1 MSLLRLLNKC
11 LKLPTDI
18 NKIISYMVSDDV
30 FVIGRVY
37 YDLCYTGL
45 KKNNIKIYE
54 ESCKLFIIVARD
66 DKKIY
71 IRPYDNNNNLENF
84 TKERV
89 ILKKDG
95 LEAIRMNYKIFYSN
109 NKPSVNE
116 YIINLKTTV

>member
-18 NKIISYMVSDDV
+18 NKIISYMVSDHV
-30 FVIGRVY
+30 FVVGRIY
-37 YDLCYTGL
+37 YDLCNVGIR
-45 KKNNIKIYE
+45 NNINLYE
-54 ESCKLFIIVARD
+54 ESRKLFVVLSKD
-66 DKKIY
+66 DKKIC
-71 IRPYDNNNNLENF
+71 IRTYDNNVLEHF

-109 NKPSVNE
+109 NKPPNQHD
-116 YIINLKTTV
+116 YIISKKLI